1 MIPARGLLTLLVL
14 WGALAL
20 VAAVFPAALPVW
32 IVAGALIALIATI
45 DAVMILR
52 RPVPECEREV
62 AGTLA
67 LGVWSKVH
75 FRVHNGSAKPVALEL
90 FDGVPAELA
99 VRGLPVATRV
109 ATHGWAD
116 IPYEVRPLERGQ
128 FCFAPADARL
138 VSPLHLWRRICPLG
152 ERQCIRVYPNFAA
165 VAHYALLA
173 TDNHLSTIGIRLRQ
187 RRGQGLDFHQLR
199 EYRQGDSLRQVDWK
213 ATSRVGK
220 IIAREYQ
227 DERDQQVVFLI
238 DCGRRMRAK
247 DGELSHFDHALN
259 AVLLLS
265 YVALRQGDA
274 VGLMAFA
281 GDARFLSPAK
291 GSGQLNRV
299 LDTVYDMQAGLAT
312 PDYRAAAS
320 SVLAQLKKRSLVIVV
335 SNLRDEDDAELP
347 AALQSLRRKHLVLF
361 ASLRERALTETRDK
375 PVESF
380 DDALAHGAALIY
392 LAERQRTHDIL
403 QAAGTRCLD
412 VEPQGLPVAL
422 VNRYLEIKRSGRL

>member
-1 MIPARGLLTLLVL
+1 MIPARRLAALLAL

-20 VAAVFPAALPVW
+20 AAAVFAAALPFW
-32 IVAGALIALIATI
+32 LGAGALIAVVAAI
-45 DAVMILR
+45 DAVAVLR
-52 RPVPECEREV
+52 RPSPDCEREV

-67 LGVWSKVH
+67 LGVWTGVRL
-75 FRVHNGSAKPVALEL
+75 RVHNPGAKPVALEI
-90 FDGVPAELA
+90 FDGVPPQLA
-99 VRGLPVATRV
+99 ARAMPASVRIDA
-109 ATHGWAD
+109 HGWAD
-116 IPYEVRPLERGQ
+116 IAYEVRPLERGQ

-138 VSPLHLWRRICPLG
+138 ASPWGLWQRARALG
-152 ERQCIRVYPNFAA
+152 EKQCIRVYPNFAA

-220 IIAREYQ
+220 VIAREYQ

-238 DCGRRMRAK
+238 DCGRRMHAK

-281 GDARFLSPAK
+281 GDTRFLPPAK
-291 GSGQLNRV
+291 GAGQLNRV
-299 LDTVYDMQAGLAT
+299 LDTVYDLQAGLAT

-320 SVLAQLKKRSLVIVV
+320 SVLARLKKRSLVIVV

-347 AALQSLRRKHLVLF
+347 PALQSLRRKHLVLF

-375 PVESF
+375 PVETF
-380 DDALAHGAALIY
+380 DDALAHSAALIY
-392 LAERQRTHDIL
+392 LAERQQTHDTL
-403 QAAGTRCLD
+403 QASGTFCLD